1 MSEEF
6 VEDQKT
12 EYESKLKNLQAVI
25 KKLLKRSEL
34 NTGKIFK
41 QMESLLVYLWSNPY
55 QKLTVPEFKIMR
67 VVDRTRWRLSNF
79 IKSW

>member
-55 QKLTVPEFKIMR
+55 QKLTVPEFKIM
-67 VVDRTRWRLSNF
+67 
-79 IKSW
+79 